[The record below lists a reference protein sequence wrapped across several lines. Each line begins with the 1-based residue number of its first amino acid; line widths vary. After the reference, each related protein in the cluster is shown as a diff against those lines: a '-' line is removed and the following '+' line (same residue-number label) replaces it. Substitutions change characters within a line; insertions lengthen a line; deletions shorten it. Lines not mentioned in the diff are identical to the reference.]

1 MFGGVVI
8 RLEGREGRPRRRR
21 CRVGESRKG

>member
-8 RLEGREGRPRRRR
+8 RLEGWEVRPRRRR
-21 CRVGESRKG
+21 LRVRVSRKG